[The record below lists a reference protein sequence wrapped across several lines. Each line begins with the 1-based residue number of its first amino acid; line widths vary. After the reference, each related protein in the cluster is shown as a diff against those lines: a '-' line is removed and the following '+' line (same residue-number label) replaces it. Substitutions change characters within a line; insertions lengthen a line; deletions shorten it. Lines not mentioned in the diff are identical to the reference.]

1 MKPFT
6 LLTAA
11 FLMARLTS
19 SANDSANQ
27 KTVARIPVLLEL
39 FTSEGCSSCP
49 PADKLLAQLDR
60 DQPIAG
66 ADLIVLSEHVDYWNH
81 LGWADPYSSP
91 AFSRRQRD
99 YAARLPGGGV
109 YTPELVVDGS
119 TGFVGSD
126 RGNAGSAIR
135 DAIRAQ
141 KLPVTVTASRDGDNA
156 DVHFDVGPS
165 KVNATVYMVLAQ
177 DRASSQV
184 ASGENSGR
192 NLDHV
197 AVVYSFKKVGVVG
210 ESGLQNDVQVQLK
223 KVPTRV
229 VLFVQ
234 AAGTLHVLGAAEARI

>member
-1 MKPFT
+1 MKLLT

-11 FLMARLTS
+11 FLMAGDS
-19 SANDSANQ
+19 SYQ
-27 KTVARIPVLLEL
+27 KTPPRVPVLLEL

-60 DQPIAG
+60 EQPIAG

-99 YAARLPGGGV
+99 YASRLPGGGV

-126 RGNAGSAIR
+126 RANARNAIR

-141 KLPVTVTASRDGDNA
+141 KLPVTVTASRNGGNA
-156 DVHFDVGPS
+156 DVHFEIGPS
-165 KVNATVYMVLAQ
+165 KAAGTVYMALAQ
-177 DRASSQV
+177 DRASTQV
-184 ASGENSGR
+184 ASGENAGR

-210 ESGLQNDVQVQLK
+210 ESGLRNEVNVPLK
-223 KVPTRV
+223 
-229 VLFVQ
+229 
-234 AAGTLHVLGAAEARI
+234 